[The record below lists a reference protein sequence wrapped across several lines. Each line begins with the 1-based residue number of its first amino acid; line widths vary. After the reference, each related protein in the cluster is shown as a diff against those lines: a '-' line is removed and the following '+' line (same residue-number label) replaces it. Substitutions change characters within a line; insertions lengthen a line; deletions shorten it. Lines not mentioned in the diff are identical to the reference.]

1 MTDQST
7 PDLEPQVRAAARA
20 DGEARSA
27 GGPLVL
33 LLGPARDA
41 VSGVSTHL
49 NQLFESTLSSR
60 FRLIQFQVGSEGRG
74 HSRAATLRRLIT
86 SPFAFAVCLVRTRPQ
101 IVHINT
107 SFEPKSY
114 WRDIVYLALAKV
126 MGCKVIYQV
135 HGGALPADFFA
146 GRRTLT
152 ALLRRVLSWPD
163 AVVLLARSEMAAYA
177 EFAPRARLVHIANA
191 VSPGEAE
198 VRAERNE
205 EHRPLRIVYVG
216 RLAAAKGVLETV
228 EAVRILR
235 DRGIDIYLRIAGSG
249 PAEGEITQAI
259 EANRLGDRT
268 ALVGAVFG
276 SAKKQLWQQA
286 DVLAFPTYHREGLP
300 YALLEAM
307 ADSVVP
313 VVSPVGAIPD
323 VVQNEVN
330 GLLVP
335 ARDAPALANALER
348 LASDPPLLHRLAL
361 AARLRVVTHYSLAR
375 MAEEF
380 DALYARLGGAGSRGL
395 SRKVQ

>member
-1 MTDQST
+1 MTDQSA
-7 PDLEPQVRAAARA
+7 PDLKAPVRAAGA
-20 DGEARSA
+20 DREAHSA
-27 GGPLVL
+27 GRPRVL
-33 LLGPARDA
+33 LLGPARNA

-60 FRLIQFQVGSEGRG
+60 FRLIQFQVGSEGRVQ
-74 HSRAATLRRLIT
+74 SRAATLLRLIT
-86 SPFAFAVCLVRTRPQ
+86 SPFAFAVCLVRTRPR

-107 SFEPKSY
+107 SLEPKSY
-114 WRDIVYLALAKV
+114 WRDIVYLALAKAI
-126 MGCKVIYQV
+126 GCKVIYQV
-135 HGGALPADFFA
+135 HGGALPTEFCA
-146 GRRTLT
+146 GHRLLT

-177 EFAPRARLVHIANA
+177 DFAPRARLVRIANA
-191 VSPGEAE
+191 VSPGEAA
-198 VRAERNE
+198 VRADRNGE
-205 EHRPLRIVYVG
+205 LRPLRIVYVG
-216 RLAAAKGVLETV
+216 RLAAAKGVLETI

-235 DRGIDIYLRIAGSG
+235 DRGIDIYLTIAGSG
-249 PAEGEITQAI
+249 PAEGEITRAI

-307 ADSVVP
+307 AGSVVP

-348 LASDPPLLHRLAL
+348 LATDQPLLHRLAL
-361 AARLRVVTHYSLAR
+361 AARLRVVNHYSLAR

-380 DALYARLGGAGSRGL
+380 DALYARLTP
-395 SRKVQ
+395 